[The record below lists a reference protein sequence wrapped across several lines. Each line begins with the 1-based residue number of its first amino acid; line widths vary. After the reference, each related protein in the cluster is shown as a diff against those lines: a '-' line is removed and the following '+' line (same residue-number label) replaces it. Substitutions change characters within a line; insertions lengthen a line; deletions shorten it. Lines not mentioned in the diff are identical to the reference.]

1 MKSQYRSALASLF
14 RGRYTPSVS
23 MFILNT
29 IISFPVNILMG
40 TRFSIVHIYIC
51 IYEVYLLCFCHYY
64 RFILCC
70 VSMFVGFW
78 VCFFVFFCFFSESF
92 IIFIYGRKWI
102 TIHDFLNRRFLLFLV
117 WFVLNDSCSGYLF
130 WLVYWYFESQD
141 MYFFF
146 LNYVCIQI
154 QCHLSY

>member
-40 TRFSIVHIYIC
+40 TRFSIVHIYIY
-51 IYEVYLLCFCHYY
+51 IWSILVMFLPLLQVHLVLCFN
-64 RFILCC
+64 
-70 VSMFVGFW
+70 
-78 VCFFVFFCFFSESF
+78 VCWFLSLFFVFLLFSESF